1 MLTGVGYSTIRPSKE
16 HCMTDWGDT
25 VLNAKNEGGK
35 GFQDYCNFSS
45 CTYERLEAISKYNNY
60 AKEWKAETAL
70 FEESTSL
77 ATKRFIAFKL
87 YAKFHKKHSYHLDK
101 MEGGHCKVG
110 NVQANFCSPLEPERG

>member
-1 MLTGVGYSTIRPSKE
+1 MLTDVGYGIIRPSKE
-16 HCMTDWGDT
+16 HCTPDWGDT

-70 FEESTSL
+70 FTECTSL
-77 ATKRFIAFKL
+77 ATKCFIAFKL
-87 YAKFHKKHSYHLDK
+87 YDKLCKRRAYHLDQL
-101 MEGGHCKVG
+101 EGGHCKV
-110 NVQANFCSPLEPERG
+110 